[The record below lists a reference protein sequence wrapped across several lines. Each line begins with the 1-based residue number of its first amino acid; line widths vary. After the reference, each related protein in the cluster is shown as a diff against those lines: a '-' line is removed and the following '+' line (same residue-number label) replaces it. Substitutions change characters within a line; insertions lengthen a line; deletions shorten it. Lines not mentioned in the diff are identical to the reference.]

1 MRYLINNLL
10 YLIKIIPN
18 YGYVRFALS
27 IIFEFYYI
35 FRLKN
40 FDIFNF
46 SKKNQYLFK
55 SKQKYSTNNI
65 PTPFYILFNVKN
77 FFFKKKINNFFMI
90 DLGCGSGRVLKYFN
104 LYFKCRYLGLDFNKK
119 LINKNIKENNL
130 KNIKYIY
137 FNLRAFKKL
146 KYLIKSEN
154 KNNKKIVFFISD
166 SFDAFLIKKILIYM
180 KKNNFS
186 LKLIMI
192 NQINLKIFS
201 KYKKIYYKEFNNKFL
216 RKKTKKK
223 DIKNLT
229 ILNI

>member
-18 YGYVRFALS
+18 YGYIRFVLS

-46 SKKNQYLFK
+46 SKKKQYLFK
-55 SKQKYSTNNI
+55 SNQKYSTNNI
-65 PTPFYILFNVKN
+65 PTPFYILFNIKK

-104 LYFKCRYLGLDFNKK
+104 LYFNCRYLGLDFNKK
-119 LINKNIKENNL
+119 LINKNIKENSL
-130 KNIKYIY
+130 KNIKYVY
-137 FNLRAFKKL
+137 FNLRTFKKL
-146 KYLIKSEN
+146 KYLIKTEN

-216 RKKTKKK
+216 RKKIKKK

-229 ILNI
+229 ILII

>member
-18 YGYVRFALS
+18 YGYIRFVLS

-46 SKKNQYLFK
+46 SKKKQYLFK
-55 SKQKYSTNNI
+55 SNQKYSTNNI
-65 PTPFYILFNVKN
+65 PTPFYILFNIKK

-104 LYFKCRYLGLDFNKK
+104 LYFNCRYLGLDFNKK
-119 LINKNIKENNL
+119 LINKNIKENSL
-130 KNIKYIY
+130 KNIKYVY
-137 FNLRAFKKL
+137 FNLRTFKKL
-146 KYLIKSEN
+146 KYLIKTEN

-229 ILNI
+229 ILII

>member
-18 YGYVRFALS
+18 YGYIRYVLS

-46 SKKNQYLFK
+46 SKKKQYLFK
-55 SKQKYSTNNI
+55 SNQKYSTNNI
-65 PTPFYILFNVKN
+65 PTPFYILFNIKN

-104 LYFKCRYLGLDFNKK
+104 LYFNCRYLGLDFNKK
-119 LINKNIKENNL
+119 LINKNIKENSL
-130 KNIKYIY
+130 KNIKYVY
-137 FNLRAFKKL
+137 FNLRTFKKL
-146 KYLIKSEN
+146 KYLIKTEN

-216 RKKTKKK
+216 RKKTKKR
-223 DIKNLT
+223 
-229 ILNI
+229 ILKI

>member
-18 YGYVRFALS
+18 YGYIRFVLS

-46 SKKNQYLFK
+46 SKKKQYLFK
-55 SKQKYSTNNI
+55 SNQKYSTNNI
-65 PTPFYILFNVKN
+65 PTPFYILFNIKN

-104 LYFKCRYLGLDFNKK
+104 LYFNCRYLGLDFNKK
-119 LINKNIKENNL
+119 LINKNIKENSL
-130 KNIKYIY
+130 KNIKYVY
-137 FNLRAFKKL
+137 FNLRTFKKL
-146 KYLIKSEN
+146 KYLIKTEN

-192 NQINLKIFS
+192 NQINLEIFS

-216 RKKTKKK
+216 RKKIKKK

-229 ILNI
+229 ILII